1 MSEGKLVKI
10 NHVRT
15 RKVKNLTRSLSLLEG
30 WLSES
35 HTVFIPFMLRVHVI
49 GYQQK
54 AGEGAKDK
62 AKHEADSLRAIR
74 RYLMGELSCGGGGK
88 VSSVWAIGIAF
99 TRN

>member
-15 RKVKNLTRSLSLLEG
+15 MKVKNLNSSLTPLYG

-35 HTVFIPFMLRVHVI
+35 HTIFIPFMLRVHVI

-54 AGEGAKDK
+54 AGECAKDK
-62 AKHEADSLRAIR
+62 AEHEADSLGAIR
-74 RYLMGELSCGGGGK
+74 K
-88 VSSVWAIGIAF
+88 A
-99 TRN
+99 